1 MVPVVQYFFSEERR
15 SFKDHEGNNI
25 DYSLWERGSNDRIII
40 KPIILRERE
49 REREREKERERK

>member
-40 KPIILRERE
+40 KPIILGERE
-49 REREREKERERK
+49 REREREK